1 MIWSRTLAYI
11 TGTVVLRRNLVLY
24 ALRCNKV
31 WNVMAAVEKC
41 ARAKLLSGRVN
52 PGPDVGKNVA
62 AKASSFNKSQQL
74 SANGP
79 QEVQYQSLKNLK
91 FQQSSMS
98 FGIWFGTR
106 WST

>member
-41 ARAKLLSGRVN
+41 ARTKLLSEGV
-52 PGPDVGKNVA
+52 
-62 AKASSFNKSQQL
+62 
-74 SANGP
+74 
-79 QEVQYQSLKNLK
+79 
-91 FQQSSMS
+91 
-98 FGIWFGTR
+98 TR
-106 WST
+106 PRCR